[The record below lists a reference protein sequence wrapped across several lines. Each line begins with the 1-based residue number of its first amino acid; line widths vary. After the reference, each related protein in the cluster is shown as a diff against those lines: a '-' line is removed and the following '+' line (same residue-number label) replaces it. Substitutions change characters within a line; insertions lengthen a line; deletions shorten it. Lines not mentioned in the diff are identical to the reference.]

1 MQDRGFYAVEQA
13 VDTLD
18 LTSGRIRQRL
28 RGGDLEG
35 SKEPGDRGWR
45 ITRESVEEV
54 RRRRPPPRERGGA
67 TEDRGELVEALR
79 RENEYLRGQ
88 LDQATERD
96 RENRRLLAAALERIP
111 PQLEAS
117 AEERESDIG
126 ETPTRPYRG
135 GRMPSDG
142 NLAAAEEHLAA
153 PFR

>member
-1 MQDRGFYAVEQA
+1 MQDLGFYAVEQA

-28 RGGDLEG
+28 RGGNLEG

-79 RENEYLRGQ
+79 REDEYLRRQ
-88 LDQATERD
+88 LDQSTERD
-96 RENRRLLAAALERIP
+96 RENRRLLAAGLQTETSQ
-111 PQLEAS
+111 PQRSIWRRLF
-117 AEERESDIG
+117 
-126 ETPTRPYRG
+126 
-135 GRMPSDG
+135 GR
-142 NLAAAEEHLAA
+142 
-153 PFR
+153 

>member
-1 MQDRGFYAVEQA
+1 MQDRGFYTVEQA
-13 VDTLD
+13 ADTLD
-18 LTSGRIRQRL
+18 LRSGRIRQML
-28 RGGDLEG
+28 RGGDLDG

-54 RRRRPPPRERGGA
+54 RWRRPPPRERGGA

-79 RENEYLRGQ
+79 REDEYLRRQ

-96 RENRRLLAAALERIP
+96 RENQRLLAATLERIP

-117 AEERESDIG
+117 AEKRESDIG
-126 ETPTRPYRG
+126 EALPTYRG
-135 GRMPSDG
+135 RRRPSDG

>member
-1 MQDRGFYAVEQA
+1 MQDRGFYTVEQA
-13 VDTLD
+13 ADTLD
-18 LTSGRIRQRL
+18 LTPGRIRQML

-79 RENEYLRGQ
+79 REDEYLRRQ

-96 RENRRLLAAALERIP
+96 LAEVSTQR
-111 PQLEAS
+111 
-117 AEERESDIG
+117 
-126 ETPTRPYRG
+126 
-135 GRMPSDG
+135 
-142 NLAAAEEHLAA
+142 
-153 PFR
+153 

>member
-1 MQDRGFYAVEQA
+1 MQDRGFYTVQQA
-13 VDTLD
+13 ADTLD
-18 LTSGRIRQRL
+18 LTPGLIRQML

-35 SKEPGDRGWR
+35 SKEPGERGWR

-54 RRRRPPPRERGGA
+54 RRRR
-67 TEDRGELVEALR
+67 
-79 RENEYLRGQ
+79 
-88 LDQATERD
+88 RD

>member
-1 MQDRGFYAVEQA
+1 MQDRGFYTVEQA
-13 VDTLD
+13 ADTLD
-18 LTSGRIRQRL
+18 LTPGRIRQML
-28 RGGDLEG
+28 RAGDLEG

-67 TEDRGELVEALR
+67 TEDRGELVETLR
-79 RENEYLRGQ
+79 REDEYLRRQ

-111 PQLEAS
+111 PQLEAP

-126 ETPTRPYRG
+126 EAPPTLPRPPQALR
-135 GRMPSDG
+135 RKPRT
-142 NLAAAEEHLAA
+142 AEEHLAA